1 MREVE
6 ILHTITG
13 LNDGGA
19 EAVLYRLVTFDDRHR
34 HIVVSL
40 SDAGKYG
47 PLLAAKGIEVH
58 CLDMPRGRLTLSGLR
73 GLWAVLRKERPQI
86 VQTWMYHANLVGGV
100 LAKLTGVKNIYWGI
114 HHTDLVPGT
123 TGRSTRMVD
132 WLCARLSPYV
142 PSGIIACA
150 ERAKEV
156 HIRNGYDAGKF
167 TVIPNGYDIGQFSP
181 DVEVRRAFR
190 KELGVGAETP
200 VLGFV
205 GRWDPQKDHANLI
218 RAFSLLRK
226 QMPDLHL
233 VLAGTDCDRSNTDL
247 MRLLRDVGGTEGVHL
262 LGRRSDVPALMNAL
276 DLHILSSYSEAFPNV
291 VAEAMACGTPCVVT
305 DVGDAA
311 AIVGDTGWVVP
322 PRDSEALA
330 RAIAEALAE
339 GQNADM
345 WHRRQRA
352 ARQRIV
358 DEFSLEAMVARYH
371 SVWGLS

>member
-1 MREVE
+1 MTK

-40 SDAGKYG
+40 SDGGKYA
-47 PLLAAKGIEVH
+47 PLLSAKGIEVH

-73 GLWAVLRKERPQI
+73 RLWAVLRRERPQI

-100 LAKLTGVKNIYWGI
+100 IAKLAGVKNIYWGI
-114 HHTDLVPGT
+114 RHTDLVPGT

-132 WLCARLSPYV
+132 RLCARISPYV

-150 ERAKEV
+150 EKAKDV
-156 HIRNGYDAGKF
+156 HITNGYDAGKF
-167 TVIPNGYDIGQFSP
+167 TVIPNGYDIAQFSP
-181 DVEVRRAFR
+181 DAEARQAFR
-190 KELGVGAETP
+190 QQLGIVADAR
-200 VLGFV
+200 VLGLV

-226 QMPDLHL
+226 RMPDLHL
-233 VLAGTDCDRSNTDL
+233 VLAGTDCDDSNAEL
-247 MRLLRDVGGTEGVHL
+247 MRLLQEAGGMENVHL
-262 LGRRSDVPALMNAL
+262 LGRRSDIPSLMNAL
-276 DLHILSSYSEAFPNV
+276 DLHVLSSYSEAFPNV

-311 AIVGDTGWVVP
+311 VIVGNTGWVVP

-330 RAIAEALAE
+330 SAISEALAE
-339 GQNADM
+339 QEKDDI